1 MDVALD
7 VKRFCIS
14 NKLKIIKCLGSG
26 GFGKVYLM
34 QHLTSKRFFALKA
47 CSRLTKQDVFVN
59 EIKML
64 KSLSGKCNIIRLLA
78 VSRIRC
84 RILLLMDYF
93 PYDSLSE
100 ILYSMDFEEIK
111 MYIYNLLIA
120 LRYLHA
126 NGIMHRDVKPAN
138 FLYNRNIR
146 KYALIDFGFAEHC
159 SVKQMP
165 KFAMPSMMQWSI
177 SDHQCKC
184 GIQTVCNHC
193 LKKRTAIAGNMG
205 TRGYQSLEILIS
217 VPHYTPAVDIWAAGI
232 VFITLLSKTYPFWV
246 PENDLSAV
254 GLMISLFGTKNVH
267 NALANLGYK
276 LISQPVYPSLDLRK
290 VCQTMSWLSCGNS
303 DNEEQQQLTV
313 SCEKCAPAMR
323 QFHKTKTLPFDLLRK
338 MLDID
343 YQTRITAEVALR
355 HRFFAS

>member
-1 MDVALD
+1 LFTFMDVALD

-14 NKLKIIKCLGSG
+14 NKLRIIKCLGSG

-34 QHLTSKRFFALKA
+34 QHLTSRRFFALKA

-64 KSLSGKCNIIRLLA
+64 KLLSGKCNIIRLLA

-100 ILYSMDFEEIK
+100 IMYSMDFEEIK

-146 KYALIDFGFAEHC
+146 K
-159 SVKQMP
+159 
-165 KFAMPSMMQWSI
+165 
-177 SDHQCKC
+177 
-184 GIQTVCNHC
+184 
-193 LKKRTAIAGNMG
+193 RTAIAGNMG

-217 VPHYTPAVDIWAAGI
+217 VPLYTPAVDIWAAGI
-232 VFITLLSKTYPFWV
+232 VFITLLSRTYPFWV

-254 GLMISLFGTKNVH
+254 GLMISLFGTRNVH

-276 LISQPVYPSLDLRK
+276 LVSQPVYPSLDLKK
-290 VCQTMSWLSCGNS
+290 VCHTMSWLSCGSS
-303 DNEEQQQLTV
+303 DNDEQQQLTV

-323 QFHKTKTLPFDLLRK
+323 QFHKTKYCCFCRNEELERKYPAGFRTLPFDLLRK
-338 MLDID
+338 MLDIN
-343 YQTRITAEVALR
+343 YQTRITAEGALR